1 MLFLVGLGLGTEK
14 DITIRGLEAIKS
26 SSLILLE
33 SYTSLLG
40 CIDWS
45 ESSYST
51 SLVEPT
57 GPMKTLDAQE
67 GFVRALERL
76 STQYGG
82 RAIRIASRWEIESSN
97 ENEGFLHAAKET
109 NVSLLVVGD
118 PLFATTHADLL
129 LRCKKASIPYEVI
142 HNASI
147 MNAVGSTGISMYAFG
162 PSISIPFFTANWHPY
177 SFYEK
182 LERNLIERE
191 QHTLLLLD
199 IKVKE
204 PTEEELVSGRAENA
218 KSWIPPSFMTI
229 PVAIKQLL
237 EAESVLKRGVISS
250 STLAVGIA
258 RAGHKSQ
265 LIASGTLTQ
274 LKEYGDNWGA
284 PLHALVVPV
293 PSQLHEIE
301 RGMIQ
306 SFSL

>member
-14 DITIRGLEAIKS
+14 DITLRGLEAIQS

-33 SYTSLLG
+33 SYTSLIG

-51 SLVEPT
+51 SLADSRS
-57 GPMKTLDAQE
+57 MKSLDTQS
-67 GFVRALERL
+67 GFVKALERL
-76 STQYGG
+76 SAQYGG
-82 RAIRIASRWEIESSN
+82 KSIRIASRWEIESSN
-97 ENEGFLHAAKET
+97 ENAGFLHVAKKE
-109 NVSLLVVGD
+109 NVALLVVGD
-118 PLFATTHADLL
+118 PLFATTHTDLL
-129 LRCKKASIPYEVI
+129 VRCKRASIAYQVI

-162 PSISIPFFTANWHPY
+162 PSISVPFFTENWRPY

-182 LERNLIERE
+182 LEKNLVNKE

-204 PTEEELVSGRAENA
+204 PTEEELACGRVENP
-218 KSWIPPSFMTI
+218 KSWIPPSFMSI
-229 PVAIKQLL
+229 RVAIEQLF
-237 EAESVLKRGVISS
+237 EAESVIKRGVVSS

-258 RAGHKSQ
+258 RAGHSSQ

-274 LKEYGDNWGA
+274 LRDYGDAWGA
-284 PLHALVVPV
+284 PLHALVIPAT
-293 PSQLHEIE
+293 SQLHELE
-301 RGMIQ
+301 WDMIR
-306 SFSL
+306 SFSI